1 MLGVFPMMFIIY
13 LSVWTGTLDRYRTL
27 RLVSATLVVVANALG
42 MFIAKNLMIA
52 WTNKTKSQ

>member
-1 MLGVFPMMFIIY
+1 MLGVFPMMFILY

>member
-42 MFIAKNLMIA
+42 MFVAKNLMIA

>member
-1 MLGVFPMMFIIY
+1 MLGVFHMMFIIY

-42 MFIAKNLMIA
+42 MFVAKNLMIA